1 MTGLEGQDGHWDG
14 IPFGEMRCARQ
25 LRKISWQDV
34 SSKFFCF
41 KAGIYYWTE
50 TRDEHQWKYNE
61 GKTLWIRYFVL
72 MPIAVPFGSCARHW
86 NNINIFGLPIP
97 LNRPTDQAPWGF
109 SMNFHEF
116 PQPKPIILSD
126 PTFLEGWIF
135 FFRPQHNIPCSSCQA
150 IFLRCLSEWL
160 PEGEGRERMDS
171 YPGQNLP
178 RYLGLFIFCTFQVGV
193 AQLKLFLIYSVF
205 EGNDWW

>member
-1 MTGLEGQDGHWDG
+1 MKIKWREDMVNPVPLVSCQLQCQ
-14 IPFGEMRCARQ
+14 FRKLRQ
-25 LRKISWQDV
+25 TLKQ
-34 SSKFFCF
+34 
-41 KAGIYYWTE
+41 
-50 TRDEHQWKYNE
+50 HQH
-61 GKTLWIRYFVL
+61 LWF
-72 MPIAVPFGSCARHW
+72 A
-86 NNINIFGLPIP
+86 NP
-97 LNRPTDQAPWGF
+97 LNRRDQAPWGF